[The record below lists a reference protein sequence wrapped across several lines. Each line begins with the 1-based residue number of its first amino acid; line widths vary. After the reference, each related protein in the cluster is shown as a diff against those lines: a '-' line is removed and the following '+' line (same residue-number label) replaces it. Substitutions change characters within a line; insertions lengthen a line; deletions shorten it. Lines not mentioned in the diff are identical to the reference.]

1 MPWVLAAIVTGVITF
16 VVTNIDDLVLL
27 TLFFSQTN
35 GGFRRRHVVLGQY
48 LGFAVIV
55 VISLVGFVGS
65 LWIPQA
71 WIGLLGLLP
80 IAIAL
85 NQIFNPEAEEEEEE
99 EEVPDAKL
107 TGPDQPR
114 RSGLSAL
121 WSRHTFTVAAVC
133 FANGGDN
140 FGVYIPLFASLS
152 LAQLGVILATYA
164 VMPAIECYVALYVS
178 RHPMVGRIMER
189 YSHRIVP
196 VVLICLGIYI
206 LLEND
211 TLALVRGG

>member
-1 MPWVLAAIVTGVITF
+1 MPWVLAAIVTGIITF

-35 GGFRRRHVVLGQY
+35 AVFRRRHVVLGQY
-48 LGFAVIV
+48 LGFAGIV
-55 VISLVGFVGS
+55 LISLVGFVGS

-85 NQIFNPEAEEEEEE
+85 NQIFNPEDDNEAPEAK
-99 EEVPDAKL
+99 VVNPDPPK
-107 TGPDQPR
+107 
-114 RSGLSAL
+114 RSWLSAL
-121 WSRHTFTVAAVC
+121 WSRHTYTVAAVT

-140 FGVYIPLFASLS
+140 FGVYIPLFASIN
-152 LAQLGVILATYA
+152 LAQLVVVLATYA
-164 VMPAIECYVALYVS
+164 VLPAIECYVALYIS
-178 RHPMVGRIMER
+178 RHPTVGRVMDR

-196 VVLICLGIYI
+196 LVLICLGVYI
-206 LLEND
+206 LVENN
-211 TLALVRGG
+211 TLSLVTGQL